1 MLYTT
6 RILTCRTR
14 TDPEHRLRMRRVLS
28 PFSSSKFQRGTTFTF
43 STCASADEALK
54 CWWDQWILDVLV
66 CNWIG
71 IYAGMKVCQYFEVKH
86 YEWRSVAQTPGF
98 KGKTKRVLGQF
109 SPYNFTTFH
118 WGGTKNFKS
127 YCIVLLLLAV
137 FLLAELNP
145 FYLKYLL
152 WMEASHPFVI
162 TRVSGVFLCGLP
174 AARELYVYMN
184 DPRYVFSLV
193 PCFFCVRGLIHVS
206 LQPLCSNGP
215 TCMAHDRND
224 RDRGSHHR
232 QMGRFPSAMPEKR
245 QVLLEHGRG
254 LPCCVPDG

>member
-1 MLYTT
+1 
-6 RILTCRTR
+6 
-14 TDPEHRLRMRRVLS
+14 
-28 PFSSSKFQRGTTFTF
+28 
-43 STCASADEALK
+43 
-54 CWWDQWILDVLV
+54 
-66 CNWIG
+66 
-71 IYAGMKVCQYFEVKH
+71 MKVCQYFEVKH
-86 YEWRSVAQTPGF
+86 YEWRSVAQTRGF

-118 WGGTKNFKS
+118 WGGTKDFKS
-127 YCIVLLLLAV
+127 YCIVVLLLTV

-152 WMEASHPFVI
+152 WMEASHLFVV

-184 DPRYVFSLV
+184 DPRYVSQLV
-193 PCFFCVRGLIHVS
+193 TFYLIIPIFGRVWTYSRLSPH

-215 TCMAHDRND
+215 TRVAHDRD
-224 RDRGSHHR
+224 DSDRGSHHL

-245 QVLLEHGRG
+245 QVLLEQCCGF
-254 LPCCVPDG
+254 PCCVPDGQVWSSEIANLPTEAGTGGNSAGPITERVLGRSNALTYFFVDWWL

>member
-1 MLYTT
+1 MPNP
-6 RILTCRTR
+6 CRSSA
-14 TDPEHRLRMRRVLS
+14 S
-28 PFSSSKFQRGTTFTF
+28 PLNAPSTVSIFTF
-43 STCASADEALK
+43 QISTRYNLCFLHFALADEILK

-86 YEWRSVAQTPGF
+86 YEWRSVAQTRGF

-118 WGGTKNFKS
+118 WGGTKDFKS
-127 YCIVLLLLAV
+127 YCIVVLLLTV

-152 WMEASHPFVI
+152 WMEASHLFVV

-184 DPRYVFSLV
+184 DPRYVS
-193 PCFFCVRGLIHVS
+193 
-206 LQPLCSNGP
+206 
-215 TCMAHDRND
+215 
-224 RDRGSHHR
+224 
-232 QMGRFPSAMPEKR
+232 
-245 QVLLEHGRG
+245 
-254 LPCCVPDG
+254 